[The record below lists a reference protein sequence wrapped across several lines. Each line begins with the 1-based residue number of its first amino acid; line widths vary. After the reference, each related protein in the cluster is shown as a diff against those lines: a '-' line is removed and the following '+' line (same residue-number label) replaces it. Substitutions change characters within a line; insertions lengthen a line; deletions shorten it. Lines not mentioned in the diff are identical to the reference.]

1 MPENSEILAIIGEE
15 DLPDIPIK
23 IEVTDEKPFNECLL
37 CQYLGHGCSGPNV
50 SAMSLGRACEFFQLR
65 RIQLG
70 YSYQK
75 LADLSGLSLI
85 TVKRILKGQVKD
97 PGHLS
102 MQALSNALTKDP
114 TGKYP
119 CALHLQN
126 QEAER
131 NLAAD
136 KATQEAL
143 DRKERE
149 HDLILAAERRQ
160 KEFLLEQV
168 KFKEDQMV
176 KKDSTIEKRDK
187 EIEDLYE
194 FIRRKN
200 RIIANLVSLA
210 ATLAAIIIGALALD
224 RSNPNI
230 GFFWIDQAADPGKFF
245 GIAIAAAIIC
255 FVAVRIIR
263 NFLEKKKHPPV
274 K

>member
-15 DLPDIPIK
+15 DLPDVPIK
-23 IEVTDEKPFNECLL
+23 IEISDDKPFNECLL

-50 SAMSLGRACEFFQLR
+50 SAMSLARACEFFQLR

-85 TVKRILKGQVKD
+85 TVKRILRGQVKD

-126 QEAER
+126 QETER

-136 KATQEAL
+136 RATQDAL
-143 DRKERE
+143 ARKERE
-149 HDLILAAERRQ
+149 HELILAAERSQ
-160 KEFLLEQV
+160 KEFLLDQV
-168 KFKEDQMV
+168 R
-176 KKDSTIEKRDK
+176 KKDTTLEKREK
-187 EIEDLYE
+187 EVEDLYE

-200 RIIANLVSLA
+200 RIIGNLISLIF
-210 ATLAAIIIGALALD
+210 TLGVIIIGAIALD

-230 GFFWIDQAADPGKFF
+230 GFFWIDTGLDPSKF
-245 GIAIAAAIIC
+245 IVTAIIAAVIC
-255 FVAVRIIR
+255 FVSVRIIR
-263 NFLEKKKHPPV
+263 GILEKRKHPPV